1 MSFSAKY
8 WSLVQAKG
16 WVMYR
21 NPKLVD
27 LLEGSDGSELA
38 AVAIYPN
45 MRFNREVDEEF
56 PGKRIGSINELLLA
70 LRSGRVTAQGR
81 EDGKGRL
88 QEIST
93 AEWVDLD
100 FRRGNDVFRDDG
112 SWWARV
118 VVSASEL
125 RAVFKPLD
133 TSSPK
138 EQATRKR
145 GGGRKPGPY
154 RHALRK
160 FLLFYD
166 EKEEGGLDEGVGI
179 TELTRA
185 ARTRLRIDGVKGV
198 PESRSGLE
206 DAIRAER
213 RRILE
218 RKNRR

>member
-8 WSLVQAKG
+8 WSLAQAKG
-16 WVMYR
+16 WVLYR
-21 NPKLVD
+21 SPKLVD

-38 AVAIYPN
+38 AAAIYPN
-45 MRFNREVDEEF
+45 LRFTREVDEEF
-56 PGKRIGSINELLLA
+56 PGERIGSINELLLA
-70 LRSGRVTAQGR
+70 FRSGRVTAQGR

-154 RHALRK
+154 RNRLRQI
-160 FLLFYD
+160 LEWYD
-166 EKEEGGLDEGVGI
+166 ENQEGGLEGVGI
-179 TELTRA
+179 TTLTRA
-185 ARTRLRIDGVKGV
+185 VRVRLRKDNVKGV
-198 PESRSGLE
+198 PKSRSGLE

>member
-1 MSFSAKY
+1 
-8 WSLVQAKG
+8 
-16 WVMYR
+16 MYR

-45 MRFNREVDEEF
+45 MRFTREVDEEF
-56 PGKRIGSINELLLA
+56 PGKRIGSTNELLLA

-81 EDGKGRL
+81 EDGKGRV
-88 QEIST
+88 QEMSV
-93 AEWVDLD
+93 AEWVDLN
-100 FRRGNDVFRDDG
+100 FRGGNDVFRDDG
-112 SWWARV
+112 SWWAGV

-125 RAVFKPLD
+125 RAVSKPLD

-166 EKEEGGLDEGVGI
+166 EKKEGGLEGVGI

-198 PESRSGLE
+198 PKSRSGLE
-206 DAIRAER
+206 EAIKAER
-213 RRILE
+213 RRIIE
-218 RKNRR
+218 QKSRR